1 MVLEDTCPG
10 KERQFLLNLSL
21 ESLEASSHCALRA
34 PPVSAQGHSSDETQT
49 THSLLFFFFSL
60 PPLKRSRLPVQSQFE
75 IAVGEHPNTA
85 ICGRVSQ
92 L

>member
-21 ESLEASSHCALRA
+21 ESLEGSSHCALRA

-49 THSLLFFFFSL
+49 AHSLLFFF
-60 PPLKRSRLPVQSQFE
+60 PLKRSRLSVQSQCE
-75 IAVGEHPNTA
+75 IAVGEHPNIV
-85 ICGRVSQ
+85 ICGRVS
-92 L
+92 LL